1 MSTGDWVFAAIIIL
15 SVLVAA
21 AQGFFLEVFSLAGVI
36 VGFLLAAWEYTRVAG
51 WMTFINPPWAA
62 NIVAFFLVFVV
73 VTILAGAI
81 GRIVS
86 WGVREA
92 GLRWVDRVLGAAFG
106 VARGLLVVT
115 VIVMATAAFAPNA
128 QWLRQSQTA
137 PYFLVIGRGASWLAP
152 AEVRNRVREGMDL
165 LHSGKQKIEESKK
178 PDGSSPVPDEKKS
191 AVGGR

>member
-1 MSTGDWVFAAIIIL
+1 MSTGDWLFAAIIIL

-21 AQGFFLEVFSLAGVI
+21 AQGFFLEVFSLAGVVI
-36 VGFLLAAWEYTRVAG
+36 GFLLAAWEYTTVAG

-62 NIVAFFLVFVV
+62 NIVAFFVVFVA

-81 GRIVS
+81 GRIAS
-86 WGVREA
+86 WGMKQA

-106 VARGLLVVT
+106 IVRGLLVVT
-115 VIVMATAAFAPNA
+115 VGVMATAAFAPNA

-165 LHSGKQKIEESKK
+165 LHSGKQKSEEAKQ
-178 PDGSSPVPDEKKS
+178 PAGGSPVPDDKRS
-191 AVGGR
+191 AVGGK

>member
-1 MSTGDWVFAAIIIL
+1 MSTGDWVFAVIIIL

-21 AQGFFLEVFSLAGVI
+21 AQGFFLEVFSLAGVV
-36 VGFLLAAWEYTRVAG
+36 VGFLLAAWEYTTVAG

-62 NIVAFFLVFVV
+62 NIVAFFVVFTAVS
-73 VTILAGAI
+73 ILAGAI

-86 WGVREA
+86 WAVREA
-92 GLRWVDRVLGAAFG
+92 GLRWADRVLGAAFG
-106 VARGLLVVT
+106 VVRGLLVVT

-128 QWLRQSQTA
+128 EWLRQSQTA

-152 AEVRNRVREGMDL
+152 AEVRNRVRDGMEL
-165 LHSGKQKIEESKK
+165 LHSGKQKAEETKK
-178 PDGSSPVPDEKKS
+178 PDGSSPAPDEKKS

>member
-1 MSTGDWVFAAIIIL
+1 MSVGDWAFAGIIVL
-15 SVLVAA
+15 SILVAA
-21 AQGFFLEVFSLAGVI
+21 AQGFFLEVFSLAGVV
-36 VGFLLAAWEYTRVAG
+36 VGFLLAAWEYTTVAG
-51 WMTFINPPWAA
+51 WLTFINPPWAA
-62 NIVAFFLVFVV
+62 NIVAFFVVFVAV
-73 VTILAGAI
+73 SILAGAI

-86 WGVREA
+86 WGMKQV

-106 VARGLLVVT
+106 IVRGLLVVT

-152 AEVRNRVREGMDL
+152 AEVRNRVREGMEL
-165 LHSGKQKIEESKK
+165 LHSGKQKAEEIQQ
-178 PDGSSPVPDEKKS
+178 PAGSSPVPEEKRS

>member
-1 MSTGDWVFAAIIIL
+1 MSTGDWLFAAIIIL

-21 AQGFFLEVFSLAGVI
+21 AQGFFLEVFSLAGVVI
-36 VGFLLAAWEYTRVAG
+36 GFLLAAWEYTTVAG

-62 NIVAFFLVFVV
+62 NIVAFFVVFVA

-81 GRIVS
+81 GRIAS
-86 WGVREA
+86 WGMKQA

-106 VARGLLVVT
+106 IVRGLLVVT
-115 VIVMATAAFAPNA
+115 VVVMATAAFAPNA

-165 LHSGKQKIEESKK
+165 LHSGKQKSEEAKQ
-178 PDGSSPVPDEKKS
+178 PAGVSPVPDDKRS

>member
-1 MSTGDWVFAAIIIL
+1 MSIGDWLFAVIIVL
-15 SVLVAA
+15 SILVAA
-21 AQGFFLEVFSLAGVI
+21 AQGFFIEVFSLAGVV

-62 NIVAFFLVFVV
+62 DIVAFFVIFVA

-81 GRIVS
+81 GRIAS
-86 WGVREA
+86 WGMKQA

-106 VARGLLVVT
+106 VVRGLLVVT

-128 QWLRQSQTA
+128 LWLRQSQTA
-137 PYFLVIGRGASWLAP
+137 PYFLVVGRGASWLAP
-152 AEVRNRVREGMDL
+152 AEVRNRVHEGIDL
-165 LHSGKQKIEESKK
+165 LHNGKQKVEESQR
-178 PDGSSPVPDEKKS
+178 PAGSSPEPDQRS